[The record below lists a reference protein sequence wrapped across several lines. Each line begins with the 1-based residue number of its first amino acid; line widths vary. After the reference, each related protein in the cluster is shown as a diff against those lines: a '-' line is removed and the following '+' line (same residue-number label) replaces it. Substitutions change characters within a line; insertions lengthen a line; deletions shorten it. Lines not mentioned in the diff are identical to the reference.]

1 MDDEDFL
8 ILLGSD
14 DEEDGENDEIGK
26 TSVLRKDNYHARR
39 QRKDNLFRNFWQNKK
54 KSRAKN

>member
-1 MDDEDFL
+1 MDDEEFL
-8 ILLGSD
+8 ILLCSD
-14 DEEDGENDEIGK
+14 DEEDGEMSE